1 MSARIPLLATLALGA
16 ALLGAA
22 KAPYEISAAKGL
34 PEGPSKE
41 VAALLQSEGHQVSG
55 PKGVYC
61 TVWLAKSVDVKPT
74 FKPSL
79 NLKYPLTNGQLIG
92 LLQVADKAEFT
103 DFRKQP
109 IKPGVYT
116 LRYAKQPEDGNHIGT
131 SEVYDF
137 LVAIPAKDDADPK
150 MIGTFTTLA
159 KMSAKASGTSHPAI
173 ISLLPVEKPAAKA
186 ALEHDEEK
194 DFWILNA
201 TTGGK
206 ADKTDVPMSLRLVV
220 VGASEG

>member
-1 MSARIPLLATLALGA
+1 MSARVPLIATFVLGA

-22 KAPYEISAAKGL
+22 KAPYEVSAAKGL

-41 VAALLQSEGHQVSG
+41 VAALLQTDGHLVSG
-55 PKGVYC
+55 PNGAYC

-92 LLQVADKAEFT
+92 LIQVAEKSEFS

-150 MIGTFTTLA
+150 MIGTFTALA

-173 ISLLPVEKPAAKA
+173 LSLLPVEKPAAKPT
-186 ALEHDEEK
+186 LEHDDEK
-194 DFWILNA
+194 ELWILNA
-201 TTGGK
+201 TTTGK
-206 ADKTDVPMSLRLVV
+206 ADKTDVPVSVRMVV